1 MKKKLLLIASFLFF
15 SLNIFSGTCTSGNG
29 TYPNWAS
36 AGWTCTSA
44 PFGGPPGCN
53 TNIVVN
59 GTIQMGADVDYSA
72 CPSPMILTING
83 TIDFNTNGVQFKL
96 PSGSTVQVNSG
107 GSIIKTF
114 PGGGSS
120 TLISIGGSNVWTAG
134 DGNVSGPLT
143 YGAPLPIEL
152 ISFTTAICDRNVCL
166 DWSTASETN
175 NDFFTVERAADGR
188 NFENLSQLDGAGNSS
203 STLNYS
209 YIDYAPIKGVG
220 YYRIKQTDFDGRLSY
235 SAMNPVNFVG
245 DEEFSFVVY
254 PNPNTGSDI
263 SLEVNAPL
271 DQEILVVVKDIS
283 GNESY
288 SKVVILQNQN
298 DNVIVLDPSKK
309 LSAGIYFITATS
321 KQSIYNKKMIVN

>member
-1 MKKKLLLIASFLFF
+1 MRKKLLLLASFLFLTF
-15 SLNIFSGTCTSGNG
+15 HIFSGTCTSGNG

-36 AGWTCTSA
+36 AGWTCTTA

-53 TNIVVN
+53 TTIVVN
-59 GTIQMGADVDYSA
+59 GTINMSNDVDYSG

-83 TIDFNTNGVQFKL
+83 TLNFTTNGVQFKL
-96 PSGSTVQVNSG
+96 PTGSTVEINTG
-107 GSIIKTF
+107 GTIIKTF

-152 ISFTTAICDRNVCL
+152 ISFAAVVCDRDICL
-166 DWSTASETN
+166 DWITASETN
-175 NDFFTVERAADGR
+175 NDYFTVERSSDGM
-188 NFENLSQLDGAGNSS
+188 NFESLSQLDGAGNSTA
-203 STLNYS
+203 TLTYS
-209 YIDYAPIKGVG
+209 FIDHSPLSGTG
-220 YYRIKQTDFDGRLSY
+220 YYRLKQTDFDGRSTY
-235 SAMNPVNFVG
+235 SSIKPVDFAA
-245 DEEFSFVVY
+245 DQEFSFVVY

-283 GNESY
+283 GKENY
-288 SKVVILQNQN
+288 SKVVILKNEN
-298 DNVIVLDPSKK
+298 DNVIVIDPSKK

-321 KQSIYNKKMIVN
+321 QQSIYNKKMIVN